1 MIDMR
6 LQRGACRMLSVSL
19 TGGATGTIDFG
30 RVEAITFD
38 CYGTL
43 VDWETGILTALRPVL
58 ERHGAS
64 AADDELLETYA
75 KHEATVEGGDY
86 VSYREV
92 LALAL
97 RGVCHA
103 HRVEPSADDT
113 REFSESV
120 GDWPPFPDS
129 APALAR
135 LAKRFH
141 LGVITNCDDDLF
153 ALSNRRLGVTFDW
166 VVTAQ
171 QVRSYKPNPRGF
183 AVALERM
190 GVPRERVLHVAQS
203 LFHDHAP
210 AKQLGL
216 STVWINRRGDRPGF
230 GATPPSS
237 ATPDL
242 TAPDMATFA
251 RLALGEA
258 EPSP

>member
-1 MIDMR
+1 MGAVDVGR
-6 LQRGACRMLSVSL
+6 L
-19 TGGATGTIDFG
+19 
-30 RVEAITFD
+30 EALTFD

-43 VDWETGILTALRPVL
+43 IDWETGILAALRPVL
-58 ERHGAS
+58 ERHGVS
-64 AADDELLETYA
+64 VADDELLETYA
-75 KHEATVEGGDY
+75 RHEATVETGDY

-92 LALAL
+92 LAWAL

-103 HRVEPSADDT
+103 HRVEPSSDDT
-113 REFSESV
+113 RAFSESV

-135 LAKRFH
+135 LAKRFR

-171 QVRSYKPNPRGF
+171 QVRSYKPNPLGF
-183 AVALERM
+183 EVALERM
-190 GVPRERVLHVAQS
+190 AVPRDRVLHVAQS
-203 LFHDHAP
+203 LYHDHAP

-216 STVWINRRGDRPGF
+216 STAWINRRGDRAGF
-230 GATPPSS
+230 GATPPSP